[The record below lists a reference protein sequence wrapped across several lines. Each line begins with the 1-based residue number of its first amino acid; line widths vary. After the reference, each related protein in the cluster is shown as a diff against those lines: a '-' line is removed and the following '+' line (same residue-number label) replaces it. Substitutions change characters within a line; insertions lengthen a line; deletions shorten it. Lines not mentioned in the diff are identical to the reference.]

1 MSGQHEFMKW
11 QQERAKELF
20 ALSHRLFETAKELG
34 EHQVTE
40 IKASMEHA
48 KSYAKQAATNDV
60 AKLKALQEQFSEDA
74 MARMTSYQKKIKG
87 LLKTMEDEAADE
99 VEKHLNKARSAM
111 EDWLKTASKN
121 LPAGS
126 DKFTDIVR
134 DVSEAG
140 HKVLKE
146 GRKMAKQA
154 AEAAEHGFA
163 NLEKMA
169 HDAGEKLGSPAKKK
183 PAAKKVAR
191 KTVKTAV
198 KKTVSKS
205 SKPARKTSKP

>member
-1 MSGQHEFMKW
+1 
-11 QQERAKELF
+11 
-20 ALSHRLFETAKELG
+20 
-34 EHQVTE
+34 
-40 IKASMEHA
+40 MEHA

-74 MARMTSYQKKIKG
+74 MARMKIYQKKIKG

-111 EDWLKTASKN
+111 EDWLKEASKN

-140 HKVLKE
+140 QKVLKE
-146 GRKMAKQA
+146 GRRMAKQA
-154 AEAAEHGFA
+154 AEAAEKGLA
-163 NLEKMA
+163 DLEKMSHGA
-169 HDAGEKLGSPAKKK
+169 SKKSASPVSKK

-198 KKTVSKS
+198 KKVANKPASKS
-205 SKPARKTSKP
+205 IKL

>member
-1 MSGQHEFMKW
+1 
-11 QQERAKELF
+11 
-20 ALSHRLFETAKELG
+20 
-34 EHQVTE
+34 
-40 IKASMEHA
+40 
-48 KSYAKQAATNDV
+48 
-60 AKLKALQEQFSEDA
+60 
-74 MARMTSYQKKIKG
+74 
-87 LLKTMEDEAADE
+87 
-99 VEKHLNKARSAM
+99 M
-111 EDWLKTASKN
+111 EDWLKTASRN

-154 AEAAEHGFA
+154 AEAAEESFA

-169 HDAGEKLGSPAKKK
+169 HDAGKKLAPPASKK
-183 PAAKKVAR
+183 PVAKKVVR

-198 KKTVSKS
+198 KKTATK
-205 SKPARKTSKP
+205 KAARKTSKP

>member
-1 MSGQHEFMKW
+1 
-11 QQERAKELF
+11 
-20 ALSHRLFETAKELG
+20 
-34 EHQVTE
+34 
-40 IKASMEHA
+40 MEHA

-74 MARMTSYQKKIKG
+74 MARMTTYQKKIKG
-87 LLKTMEDEAADE
+87 LLKSMEDEAADE

-134 DVSEAG
+134 DVSDAG

-169 HDAGEKLGSPAKKK
+169 HDAGKKLSPPAGKK
-183 PAAKKVAR
+183 PAVKKAVKTAAKKVVRKTATKTAR
-191 KTVKTAV
+191 KSVK
-198 KKTVSKS
+198 S
-205 SKPARKTSKP
+205 

>member
-1 MSGQHEFMKW
+1 MK
-11 QQERAKELF
+11 
-20 ALSHRLFETAKELG
+20 
-34 EHQVTE
+34 
-40 IKASMEHA
+40 I
-48 KSYAKQAATNDV
+48 
-60 AKLKALQEQFSEDA
+60 
-74 MARMTSYQKKIKG
+74 YQKKIKG
-87 LLKTMEDEAADE
+87 LLKNMEDEAADE

-111 EDWLKTASKN
+111 EDWLKEASKN
-121 LPAGS
+121 LPSGS

-154 AEAAEHGFA
+154 AEAAEHSFA

-169 HDAGEKLGSPAKKK
+169 HDAGKKLAPPASKR
-183 PAAKKVAR
+183 PAAKKVTR

-198 KKTVSKS
+198 KKTA
-205 SKPARKTSKP
+205 SKPARKTNKP

>member
-1 MSGQHEFMKW
+1 
-11 QQERAKELF
+11 
-20 ALSHRLFETAKELG
+20 
-34 EHQVTE
+34 
-40 IKASMEHA
+40 
-48 KSYAKQAATNDV
+48 V

-111 EDWLKTASKN
+111 EDWLKTSSKN

-154 AEAAEHGFA
+154 AEAAEQGFA

-198 KKTVSKS
+198 KKTASKPASKS

>member
-1 MSGQHEFMKW
+1 
-11 QQERAKELF
+11 
-20 ALSHRLFETAKELG
+20 
-34 EHQVTE
+34 
-40 IKASMEHA
+40 
-48 KSYAKQAATNDV
+48 
-60 AKLKALQEQFSEDA
+60 
-74 MARMTSYQKKIKG
+74 
-87 LLKTMEDEAADE
+87 
-99 VEKHLNKARSAM
+99 M

-134 DVSEAG
+134 DVSDAG

-154 AEAAEHGFA
+154 AEAAEEGFA

-169 HDAGEKLGSPAKKK
+169 HDAGKKLSTPASKK

-198 KKTVSKS
+198 KKTASKS